1 MRVILSS
8 GKDSKTGQRV
18 GWSEAPLADVTE
30 LERLAFRHATPIRGP
45 VALTEADLTR
55 ILELPDE

>member
-18 GWSEAPLADVTE
+18 GTEAPLVDAIE
-30 LERLAFRHATPIRGP
+30 LERMAYMHEVPIRGP